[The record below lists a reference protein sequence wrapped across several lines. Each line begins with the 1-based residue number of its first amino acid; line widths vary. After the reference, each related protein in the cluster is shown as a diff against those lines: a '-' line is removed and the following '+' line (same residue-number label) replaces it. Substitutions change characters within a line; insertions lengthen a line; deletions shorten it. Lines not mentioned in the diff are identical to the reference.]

1 MTEQPNERLRAAM
14 LEVVD
19 RQLEDGDPKET
30 GETYE
35 RLLNSGHTD
44 EDARRLIAIVVGDET
59 LRVIKE
65 DAPYQRGRFA
75 QLLKKLPALPWD

>member
-19 RQLEDGDPKET
+19 RQMST
-30 GETYE
+30 GEPRETSETYQ
-35 RLLNSGHTD
+35 RLLDSGHSD
-44 EDARRLIAIVVGDET
+44 EEARRLIAIVVGDET

-65 DAPYQRGRFA
+65 ESPYQPERFA
-75 QLLKKLPALPWD
+75 RLLNKLPALPWD

>member
-1 MTEQPNERLRAAM
+1 MTDDPNDRLRAAM

-19 RQLEDGDPKET
+19 RQLEDGEPKET
-30 GETYE
+30 SETYR
-35 RLLNSGHTD
+35 RLLNSGHSD

-65 DAPYQRGRFA
+65 DLPYQPERFA
-75 QLLKKLPALPWD
+75 QLLNKLPTLPWE